1 MADLFEEK
9 SQEWD
14 KNEMIRGLST
24 AIGSTMLQKVDFH
37 PDMDVMD
44 FGAGT
49 GLISGQVA
57 SKVGKITAV
66 DISEAML
73 EKLSAKPEL
82 KDKVQTICQDITK
95 KPLDKKYDVI
105 VSAMAMH
112 HVEDT
117 DNLAK
122 TFASH
127 LKPHGTVALA
137 DLDTEDG
144 TFHPEDTEGVYHS
157 GFDRDAMKSILEKN
171 GFENIDFVTA
181 HTVEKETGRYP
192 IFLVTATKQ

>member
-9 SQEWD
+9 AQEWD
-14 KNEMIRGLST
+14 KNEMIRGLSSG
-24 AIGSTMLQKVDFH
+24 IGSTMLDKVDFH
-37 PDMDVMD
+37 PDMEVMD

-57 SKVGKITAV
+57 AKVGKITAV
-66 DISEAML
+66 DISESML
-73 EKLSAKPEL
+73 EKLIAKSEL
-82 KDKVQTICQDITK
+82 KDKVQTVCQDITK

-112 HVEDT
+112 HVKDT

-127 LKPHGTVALA
+127 LKPHGKVALA

-157 GFDRDAMKSILEKN
+157 GFDRNAMKAILEKN
-171 GFENIDFVTA
+171 GFGNIEFVTA
-181 HTVEKETGRYP
+181 HTVEKETGHYP
-192 IFLVTATKQ
+192 VFLVTAIKQ